1 MGVSDHMNTLQKICL
16 VLTILGALN
25 WGLIALLD
33 LNLVTAIFGNDTM
46 VSNAIYLL
54 IGLAGLINIGLLFTP
69 FDKET
74 RK

>member
-1 MGVSDHMNTLQKICL
+1 MNTLQKICL
-16 VLTILGALN
+16 IFTILGALN
-25 WGLIALLD
+25 WGLVALLD
-33 LNLVTAIFGNDTM
+33 LNLVTSIFGTDTM

-69 FDKET
+69 FDRES